1 MIKVGAFI
9 GWGIVLVGCIVVAAK
24 QLFFA
29 GQFDRELVQ
38 RCVWIAAVAAVTMYA
53 IISEEFS

>member
-1 MIKVGAFI
+1 VIKVGAFI

-29 GQFDRELVQ
+29 GQFDR
-38 RCVWIAAVAAVTMYA
+38 VAAVTMYA